1 MIADSSIKTNMPSG
15 LYIHVPFCEVKC
27 RYCNFYVVPGQ
38 HYQTGRMIAALERQ
52 INDLDCQIP
61 VTTVYI
67 GGGSPSYLP
76 QNDLSRLLSAAIA
89 RFDAIEEVTV
99 EINPD
104 QADVDLLDCL
114 KSHGVNR
121 LSIGAQSFHNDEL
134 KFLSRTYR
142 AERIYQVVTD
152 ARAAGFE
159 NISLD
164 LIFAIPGSTIVSW
177 AHSLREAMGL
187 GVEHIS
193 AYSLTVERGT
203 QLFKEIRENTVK
215 PTSESLDCDQFKL
228 AIELLEAGGLVQYEI
243 SNFSKPGFECKHND
257 LVWSGRPYV
266 GIGPSAGGY
275 FDGKRTTN
283 LAGIRPYIEAVEN
296 DLSVVRE
303 SYCPQGEERACE
315 TAVLMLRRSRGI
327 HLKDFQNL
335 TGFNVDDLFLETIA
349 DHVKRGNLDK
359 SGEHISL
366 TQQARLIAD
375 SILCDFS
382 SV

>member
-1 MIADSSIKTNMPSG
+1 MIADSHHKAKMPTG

-27 RYCNFYVVPGQ
+27 RYCNFYVVSGI
-38 HYQTGRMIAALERQ
+38 HHQTGRMVAALERQ

-61 VTTVYI
+61 VSTVYV

-76 QNDLSRLLSAAIA
+76 QNDLSRLLLAAIA
-89 RFDAIEEVTV
+89 RFDAIDEVTV

-104 QADVDLLDCL
+104 QANVDLLDCL
-114 KSHGVNR
+114 KSLGVNR

-134 KFLSRTYR
+134 EFLSRTYR
-142 AERIYQVVTD
+142 AERVYRVVND

-177 AHSLREAMGL
+177 THSLLEAMGL
-187 GVEHIS
+187 GVEHVS
-193 AYSLTVERGT
+193 AYSLTVEKGT
-203 QLFKEIRENTVK
+203 QLFKDKRENTVK
-215 PTSESLDCDQFKL
+215 PMSESLDCDQFEL
-228 AIELLEAGGLVQYEI
+228 AIELLEAGGLAQYEI
-243 SNFSKPGFECKHND
+243 SNFARPGFECKHNG
-257 LVWSGRPYV
+257 LVWSGRPYI

-283 LAGIRPYIEAVEN
+283 LAGIRPFIEAVEN
-296 DLSVVRE
+296 DLSVVKE
-303 SYCPQGEERACE
+303 SYCPHDEERACE
-315 TAVLMLRRSRGI
+315 TAVLMLRRNRGI
-327 HLKDFQNL
+327 HLRDFQQL
-335 TGFNVDDLFLETIA
+335 TGFNAEDLFVKTIR

-359 SGEHISL
+359 SGDHISL
-366 TQQARLIAD
+366 TPQARLIAD

-382 SV
+382 AV

>member
-1 MIADSSIKTNMPSG
+1 
-15 LYIHVPFCEVKC
+15 
-27 RYCNFYVVPGQ
+27 
-38 HYQTGRMIAALERQ
+38 
-52 INDLDCQIP
+52 
-61 VTTVYI
+61 
-67 GGGSPSYLP
+67 
-76 QNDLSRLLSAAIA
+76 
-89 RFDAIEEVTV
+89 
-99 EINPD
+99 
-104 QADVDLLDCL
+104 
-114 KSHGVNR
+114 
-121 LSIGAQSFHNDEL
+121 
-134 KFLSRTYR
+134 
-142 AERIYQVVTD
+142 
-152 ARAAGFE
+152 
-159 NISLD
+159 
-164 LIFAIPGSTIVSW
+164 
-177 AHSLREAMGL
+177 MGL
-187 GVEHIS
+187 GIEHIS

-215 PTSESLDCDQFKL
+215 ASSESLDCDQFKL

-257 LVWSGRPYV
+257 LLWSGLPYV

-296 DLSVVRE
+296 DLSVVKE

-327 HLKDFQNL
+327 HLKDFQKL
-335 TGFNVDDLFLETIA
+335 TGFNADDLFLETIA

-382 SV
+382 AV